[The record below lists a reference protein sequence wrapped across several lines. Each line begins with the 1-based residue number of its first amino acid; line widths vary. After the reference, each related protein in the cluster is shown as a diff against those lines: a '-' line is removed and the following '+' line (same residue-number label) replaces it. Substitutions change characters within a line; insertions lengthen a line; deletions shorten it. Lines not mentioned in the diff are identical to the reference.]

1 MCIGKKEMWQ
11 RKTFILGCMLQ
22 KNVINRDVSKIL
34 MNYTM
39 ARTNHVLQAGFS
51 NIWHLFVAQSVGA
64 FQTLMYISIT

>member
-1 MCIGKKEMWQ
+1 MRIGKTNVAYFGMHATKH
-11 RKTFILGCMLQ
+11 
-22 KNVINRDVSKIL
+22 VINRDVSKML

-39 ARTNHVLQAGFS
+39 ARTNHVLQAEFS